1 MDKPENND
9 EMVMGNVEL
18 NESDRKKE
26 IQVIEEALK
35 GIKEEDIKNSI
46 LNQVAEDNI
55 YAQEQQTKKKKE
67 IILPKIGT
75 KFMVEGQSYKVTYLN
90 AGRGR
95 FSAEPCEGQY

>member
-67 IILPKIGT
+67 IISFSTPMHYKY
-75 KFMVEGQSYKVTYLN
+75 SY
-90 AGRGR
+90 
-95 FSAEPCEGQY
+95 